1 MDPVLDKEIQNLID
15 GNLGDNQRLEFI
27 RKSLQ
32 DEKKIY
38 NSDQK
43 YLMELL
49 KEHSKDEDILE
60 RLEYLN
66 PKKKKTVTTF
76 ADNNNNSKSVSN
88 KSEKPTT
95 AWYLA
100 PILVGLVGSFFMW
113 LILKNNDHLDT
124 PKMIRK
130 GWIIGIVIAIIA
142 FILGYLP
149 SLIISGMYLFS

>member
-15 GNLGDNQRLEFI
+15 GNLGDTKRLEFI

-60 RLEYLN
+60 RLEFLN
-66 PKKKKTVTTF
+66 PKKKKPTTTF
-76 ADNNNNSKSVSN
+76 ADINDNSESIPKKSN
-88 KSEKPTT
+88 RPTT

-100 PILVGLVGSFFMW
+100 PILVGIIGSFFMW
-113 LILKNNDHLDT
+113 LILKDDDHPDV

-130 GWIIGIVIAIIA
+130 GWTIGIVLTVIG
-142 FILGYLP
+142 FILGWLPYLILP
-149 SLIISGMYLFS
+149 GMYLFS